1 MGQTELHNEAE
12 TAPPF
17 NQMEDS
23 PMKFLKAACAL
34 LLALVP
40 AVVFGQAYPSK
51 AIRVVVPFA
60 PGGTSDIIGRTLGQ
74 RLSEAWKQPV
84 IMDNRAGVAGS
95 LGAQIAAKS
104 PPDGYTLI
112 VGNVGPI
119 AVNNQIYTS
128 VTYDPVRDF
137 TPITLA
143 VTAPQL
149 VVVHPSVP
157 AKSFKEFTALVR
169 KHKGK
174 ITYGSSGPGSIS
186 HLSAE
191 LFSRMTKTEMLHVPF
206 KASAFITTGIVG
218 GEIDAVFSDMAVVLP
233 HVQANRLR
241 ALAVTGAKPT
251 PLVPGVPTV
260 ADSGLPGFEMT
271 SWWGMFGPA
280 GIPQPI
286 VNQLNTELVRILRT
300 AEVQKTF
307 ATLGVDAATSTPE
320 QLGAFVKTEVAKYA
334 KLIQAIG
341 IPKQ

>member
-1 MGQTELHNEAE
+1 
-12 TAPPF
+12 
-17 NQMEDS
+17 
-23 PMKFLKAACAL
+23 MKKTLLTSVAAAI
-34 LLALVP
+34 LLAPSL
-40 AVVFGQAYPSK
+40 AAGQAYPSK
-51 AIRVVVPFA
+51 AIRMVVPFA

-84 IMDNRAGVAGS
+84 VMDNRAGVAGS
-95 LGAQIAAKS
+95 LGTTVVVKS
-104 PPDGYTLI
+104 PPDGYTLL
-112 VGNVGPI
+112 VGNVGPV
-119 AVNNQIYTS
+119 AVNNQIYSS
-128 VTYDPVRDF
+128 VTYDPIKDF

-143 VTAPQL
+143 VTAPQI

-157 AKSFKEFTALVR
+157 AKNMKEFQALLKR
-169 KHKGK
+169 LPGK

-191 LFSRMTKTEMLHVPF
+191 LYKQLTKTDMLHVPF
-206 KASAFITTGIVG
+206 KASAFITTALVG

-241 ALAVTGAKPT
+241 ALAVTGPKPT

-260 ADSGLPGFEMT
+260 AESGVPGFNMT
-271 SWWGMFGPA
+271 SWWGIFGP
-280 GIPQPI
+280 GGMPQPI
-286 VNQLNTELVRILRT
+286 VTQLNSELTRILRT

-320 QLGAFVKTEVAKYA
+320 ELSAMVKTEVGKYG
-334 KLIQAIG
+334 KLIQSIG

>member
-1 MGQTELHNEAE
+1 
-12 TAPPF
+12 
-17 NQMEDS
+17 
-23 PMKFLKAACAL
+23 MKAL
-34 LLALVP
+34 LTGVAAAILLAPSL
-40 AVVFGQAYPSK
+40 AAGQAYPSK
-51 AIRVVVPFA
+51 AIRMVVPFA

-74 RLSEAWKQPV
+74 RLSEAWMQPV

-95 LGAQIAAKS
+95 LGTTVVVKS
-104 PPDGYTLI
+104 PPDGYTLL
-112 VGNVGPI
+112 VGNVGPV

-128 VTYDPVRDF
+128 VTYDPIKDF

-143 VTAPQL
+143 VTAPQI

-157 AKSFKEFTALVR
+157 AKNMKEFQALVKR
-169 KHKGK
+169 LPGK

-191 LFSRMTKTEMLHVPF
+191 LYKQLTKTDMLHVPF
-206 KASAFITTGIVG
+206 KASAFITTALVG

-241 ALAVTGAKPT
+241 ALAVTGPKPT

-260 ADSGLPGFEMT
+260 AESGVPGFNMT
-271 SWWGMFGPA
+271 SWWGIFGP
-280 GIPQPI
+280 GGMPQP
-286 VNQLNTELVRILRT
+286 VVTQLNTELTRILRT
-300 AEVQKTF
+300 ADVQKIF

-320 QLGAFVKTEVAKYA
+320 ELSAMVKMEVGKYA
-334 KLIQAIG
+334 KLIQQIG